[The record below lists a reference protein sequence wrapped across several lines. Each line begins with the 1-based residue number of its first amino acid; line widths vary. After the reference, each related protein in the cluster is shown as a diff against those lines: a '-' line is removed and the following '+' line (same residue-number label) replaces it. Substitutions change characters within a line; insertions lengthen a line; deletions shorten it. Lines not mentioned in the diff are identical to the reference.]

1 MNPHRIKVVTR
12 LLLALGLGSAL
23 AIFVLAPPEPP
34 DDPFQ
39 RDPRAERKYHR
50 DLALYGGKANVL
62 SAELIDGFDALW
74 HGRPL
79 ACTVAVLTLAGTWAY
94 RFMATLPAPAAGP
107 PDEKTGPKP

>member
-1 MNPHRIKVVTR
+1 M
-12 LLLALGLGSAL
+12 
-23 AIFVLAPPEPP
+23 
-34 DDPFQ
+34 
-39 RDPRAERKYHR
+39 
-50 DLALYGGKANVL
+50 L